1 VAAGESIEFNFNA
14 LPSGQNLFGTVG
26 DTSNGLVVIGKTP
39 VLNADGTFTNA
50 SNTINTARAAAR
62 RRSA

>member
-1 VAAGESIEFNFNA
+1 
-14 LPSGQNLFGTVG
+14 
-26 DTSNGLVVIGKTP
+26 VIGKTA

-50 SNTINTARAAAR
+50 SNTINTSQGGGR